1 MNLKNIH
8 YAENQS
14 YFNEV
19 LQHLKVCDDAFMPPL
34 SSRVELQAYALKIFD
49 KAHRFEAWQDVEM
62 VGLIAAYC
70 NDPEKQAAFITS
82 VSVTPSC
89 HGMGIASQL
98 MKQCIRKLE
107 SQSFKHLKLEVAS
120 NNLPAILL
128 YQKFGFSHDR
138 AQGAALTMN
147 LTL

>member
-1 MNLKNIH
+1 MNVKNIH

-14 YFNEV
+14 NFNEV
-19 LQHLKVCDDAFMPPL
+19 QQHLKACDNAFMPPL

-49 KAHRFEAWQDVEM
+49 NANRFEAWQDVEM

-89 HGMGIASQL
+89 YGMGIASQL
-98 MKQCIRKLE
+98 MAQCIRKLK
-107 SQSFKHLKLEVAS
+107 SHSFKRIQLEVAT
-120 NNLPAILL
+120 NNLPAIRL
-128 YQKFGFSHDR
+128 YHKFGFSHDR
-138 AQGAALTMN
+138 AQGAALTMT
-147 LTL
+147 LTF